1 MEDLVS
7 DATGKWLLLLLLLLL
22 MLYESLQR
30 YALLVKRLGMS
41 IIVLR
46 VNLTQC
52 LIVIMSIVLIVFK
65 ILY

>member
-7 DATGKWLLLLLLLLL
+7 DATGKWLLLLLLL
-22 MLYESLQR
+22 YEGLQR
-30 YALLVKRLGMS
+30 YALLVKRRGIS

-52 LIVIMSIVLIVFK
+52 FILSIVLIVFK
-65 ILY
+65 IHTLYNI

>member
-7 DATGKWLLLLLLLLL
+7 DATGKWLSLLLL
-22 MLYESLQR
+22 YEGSQR
-30 YALLVKRLGMS
+30 YALLVKRRGMS

-52 LIVIMSIVLIVFK
+52 FILSIVLIVLK
-65 ILY
+65 II